1 MGSFRF
7 RRSVKILPGVR
18 INFNLKSTS
27 ITFGGRGYKQTIS
40 TTGRKTKTVGIP
52 GTGISY
58 TETSKPSQEVKND
71 TERILGDFSLIGSLL
86 LGSIGIILFSV
97 VIAAIVMG

>member
-18 INFNLKSTS
+18 VNFNLKSTS

-40 TTGRKTKTVGIP
+40 TTGKKTKTVGIP

-58 TETSKPSQEVKND
+58 TETSKSSQVIKDD
-71 TERILGDFSLIGSLL
+71 TEKILGGLYL
-86 LGSIGIILFSV
+86 LGKIMLCSIGFLF
-97 VIAAIVMG
+97 VIFLIADLVLR